1 MITSFLLSML
11 FGLVNLLTGFLPTG
25 SLPTEFTNAVGSLF
39 GVINTF
45 SYLIA
50 VDTLLLLVGLV
61 LAFDGVVLL
70 WHFIQWI
77 IRKIPGMQ

>member
-1 MITSFLLSML
+1 MITSFLLAML
-11 FGLVNLLTGFLPTG
+11 IGLISLLVGFLPTG
-25 SLPTEFTNAVGSLF
+25 NLPIEFTNAIGTVF
-39 GVINTF
+39 GILNTF

-61 LAFDGVVLL
+61 IVFDGVVLL
-70 WHFIQWI
+70 WNFINWI